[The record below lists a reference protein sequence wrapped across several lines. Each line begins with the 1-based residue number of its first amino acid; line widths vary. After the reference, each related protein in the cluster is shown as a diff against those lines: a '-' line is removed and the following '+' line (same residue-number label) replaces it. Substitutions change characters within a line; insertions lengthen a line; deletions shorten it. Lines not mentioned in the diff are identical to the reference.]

1 MRVAIVGMGYVGI
14 VTGVCLAEKGHEVT
28 CIDLDEEKVAAANEG
43 RAPIFEAE
51 LDELLVR
58 NVGRRFRA
66 DTDLRSAVST
76 ADVTMIAVGTPF
88 DGTEIDL
95 TTVTSAAVAIGQVLR
110 STSGY
115 PVVVV
120 KSTVVPGSTLNV
132 VLPALEQASGKRAG
146 VDFGLGVNP
155 EFLTEGRAVRD
166 FMHPDRLVLGSVDQR
181 TADVLEQVYAG
192 FPDVP
197 RVRTTPTTAE
207 TIKYASNA
215 LLATMIS
222 FSNELADLCTAVGD
236 VDTVDVM
243 RGLHS
248 SMYLTVEGRPAPITS
263 FLEAGCGFGGSC
275 LPKDAR
281 ALVAHG
287 EELGR
292 PMQVLKAV
300 LAVNA
305 NRPDEIVRLVEKHV
319 PSLSGAR
326 VTVLGLAFKPDTD
339 DIRESPAIPIV
350 ERLIA
355 GGAMVRV
362 HDPVVAELPASLLHT
377 GASLSNDLSAVLAGA
392 QVVVLVTRWPE
403 YEETLPTALTAL
415 DDPPVL
421 VDGRRVI
428 PPERVPR
435 YDGIGLPELP
445 LRSVAAAPVAPR

>member
-1 MRVAIVGMGYVGI
+1 
-14 VTGVCLAEKGHEVT
+14 
-28 CIDLDEEKVAAANEG
+28 
-43 RAPIFEAE
+43 
-51 LDELLVR
+51 
-58 NVGRRFRA
+58 
-66 DTDLRSAVST
+66 
-76 ADVTMIAVGTPF
+76 
-88 DGTEIDL
+88 
-95 TTVTSAAVAIGQVLR
+95 
-110 STSGY
+110 
-115 PVVVV
+115 
-120 KSTVVPGSTLNV
+120 
-132 VLPALEQASGKRAG
+132 
-146 VDFGLGVNP
+146 
-155 EFLTEGRAVRD
+155 
-166 FMHPDRLVLGSVDQR
+166 VLGSVDER
-181 TADVLEQVYAG
+181 TAGVLEAMYAG
-192 FPDVP
+192 FPHVP
-197 RVRTTPTTAE
+197 LIRTTPTTAE
-207 TIKYASNA
+207 AIKYASNA

-222 FSNELADLCTAVGD
+222 FSNELADLCAAVGD
-236 VDTVDVM
+236 VDIVDVM

-305 NRPDEIVRLVEKHV
+305 SRPDEVVRLVEKHV

-339 DIRESPAIPIV
+339 DVRESPAIPII
-350 ERLIA
+350 ERLIV
-355 GGAMVRV
+355 GGARVRI
-362 HDPVVAELPASLLHT
+362 HDPIVAELPPSLLHT
-377 GASLSNDLSAVLAGA
+377 GASLSNDLRAVLAGA

-403 YEETLPTALTAL
+403 YEETLPIALAAL

-435 YDGIGLPELP
+435 YDGIGLPEKP
-445 LRSVAAAPVAPR
+445 LRRAAAPLTPK